1 MATETMATL
10 SAKVKPEE
18 KAAFNEVCDSIG
30 LSPSNAIRM
39 FVSAVN
45 KCKGLPFDT
54 RNPYGFNKETLQAME
69 DSANMVGVSRGFD
82 SIDDMI
88 AELER

>member
-1 MATETMATL
+1 MRFATVSGFPHRTL
-10 SAKVKPEE
+10 SA
-18 KAAFNEVCDSIG
+18 CS
-30 LSPSNAIRM
+30 
-39 FVSAVN
+39 VN